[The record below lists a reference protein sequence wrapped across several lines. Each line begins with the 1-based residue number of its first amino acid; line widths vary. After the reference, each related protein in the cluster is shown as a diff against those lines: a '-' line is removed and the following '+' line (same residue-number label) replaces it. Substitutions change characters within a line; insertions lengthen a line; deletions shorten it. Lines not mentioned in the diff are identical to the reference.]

1 MDPVLGHAACRWNW
15 TTHRK
20 WLRRWPPGWA
30 HPWQLTLI
38 VFAVLAPLPPAVD
51 YSALVDG
58 ARLGYGAIIG
68 ATTAVV
74 ALPLALHRHR
84 NAFEAAS
91 TLGGVA
97 LTVWILY
104 TWPAGT
110 WTFALSVPLMRAA
123 ASADPRRRPILAPLL
138 LTAGTLLAGAVVAW
152 PGFWWRL

>member
-1 MDPVLGHAACRWNW
+1 MDG
-15 TTHRK
+15 
-20 WLRRWPPGWA
+20 
-30 HPWQLTLI
+30 
-38 VFAVLAPLPPAVD
+38 
-51 YSALVDG
+51 S
-58 ARLGYGAIIG
+58 RLGYGAIIG
-68 ATTAVV
+68 GTAAVV

-84 NAFEAAS
+84 NAYEAAS

-104 TWPAGT
+104 TWLAGT

-123 ASADPRRRPILAPLL
+123 ASADPRRRPVLAPLL